1 MSNLNTN
8 YLSELEACWEEY
20 NKALSD
26 CSKQLRIA
34 QVHSGIARDKAVET
48 SYYATTAIEEL
59 NSALGGYNPFKN
71 PSRYYTP

>member
-34 QVHSGIARDKAVET
+34 QVHSQIARDKAVET
-48 SYYATTAIEEL
+48 EYWLAECNMEL
-59 NSALGGYNPFKN
+59 NKAGVNLEGVCIP
-71 PSRYYTP
+71 PSDDYA